1 MPTVYLSPSTQ
12 EFNPYYDGVGN
23 EEYYMNQIVD
33 AMIPYLDASGIAWKR
48 NSTSDTALT
57 SAQASNAAGANL
69 HLALHSN
76 ASPEELSGQ
85 LRGSD
90 VYYFTGSEE
99 GRRAA
104 EIFANNLKLIYP
116 IPSDVTVRD
125 TTALAELRRT
135 VAPSVLIELAY
146 HDNRDDANWIRGNIW
161 DIARN
166 LSASVADYFAVPLE
180 EPMRERA

>member
-12 EFNPYYDGVGN
+12 EYNPYYDGMGN
-23 EEYYMNQIVD
+23 EEYYMNLIVD
-33 AMIPYLDASGIAWKR
+33 AMIPYLDASGIRWLR

-57 SAQASNAAGANL
+57 SAQASNAAGADL
-69 HLALHSN
+69 HVALHSN
-76 ASPEELSGQ
+76 AAPEELSGKLQ
-85 LRGSD
+85 GSD
-90 VYYFTGSEE
+90 VYYYTTSTE

-116 IPSDVTVRD
+116 MPDNVQVRP

-135 VAPSVLIELAY
+135 AAPSVLIELAY
-146 HDNRDDANWIRGNIW
+146 HDNPDDANWIRMNIR

-166 LSASVADYFAVPLE
+166 LVLSIADFFAVPFE
-180 EPMRERA
+180 G

>member
-1 MPTVYLSPSTQ
+1 MPLVYLSPSTQ
-12 EFNPYYDGVGN
+12 EFNPYYDGMGS
-23 EEYYMNQIVD
+23 EEYYMNLIVD

-48 NSTSDTALT
+48 NSTSDTAIT
-57 SAQASNAAGANL
+57 SAQASNAAGADL
-69 HLALHSN
+69 HLAVHSN
-76 ASPEELSGQ
+76 AAPEEMSGQ

-116 IPSDVTVRD
+116 IPSDVTVRP

-135 VAPSVLIELAY
+135 SAPSILIELAY
-146 HDNRDDANWIRGNIW
+146 HDNRNDANWIRANIR

-166 LSASVADYFAVPLE
+166 LAASVADFFAVPFVVPE
-180 EPMRERA
+180 WS